1 MRRTLVPVPLVALI
15 ALLVGCAPAP
25 APGDTPSDPRPTPT
39 TTSTPIPVPTPT
51 VTLPPEEVDPL
62 DTVTRILLQTER
74 ASFCDDV
81 ACAVDGFSYD
91 DDPAVV
97 IAKLTA
103 VFDLEPVVG
112 LYADDDNRAY
122 DYRWGDGF
130 VLSYTEGPGIDLGVM
145 LDVRVAAVA
154 GIVIETEHGVRVGTP
169 WADAAGAADRVDS
182 FAGEAGSWE
191 MAWFDSREDEDGVQ
205 VAVIAFNSGGGSP
218 VDSLSA
224 PASFV
229 TYG

>member
-1 MRRTLVPVPLVALI
+1 MRRTLVTVPLVAL
-15 ALLVGCAPAP
+15 LVGCGPTP
-25 APGDTPSDPRPTPT
+25 PPGDTPSDPRPTPT
-39 TTSTPIPVPTPT
+39 STSTPIPVPTPT

-62 DTVTRILLQTER
+62 DTVTRILLQTES

-81 ACAVDGFSYD
+81 ACAIDGFRYD
-91 DDPAVV
+91 DDPAVA

-103 VFDLEPVVG
+103 VFGLEPVVG
-112 LYADDDNRAY
+112 LYADDGNRAY

-130 VLSYTEGPGIDLGVM
+130 VLVYTEGPDVDLGVS
-145 LDVRVAAVA
+145 LEVRAADVA
-154 GIVIETEHGVRVGTP
+154 GVGIETEHGVRVGTP
-169 WADAAGAADRVDS
+169 WADAVAAADRVDS
-182 FAGEAGSWE
+182 FAGEAGSWD
-191 MAWFDSREDEDGVQ
+191 MAWFDSREDAAGVQ